1 MGHYLTVSAFRD
13 VAACDLVDGITAY
26 LREHGVTTSTSDVG
40 RPPSPATIDV
50 FEPLDGWTGVLWPEY
65 FNLYDV
71 AICRALSERLD
82 TVVSAVGI
90 AGNDGWSHH
99 LLRAGTVLDRFAS
112 YPLALARHL
121 GEVESVARA
130 WAGDPATVAAVFG
143 VPVADVAT
151 HFRQAG
157 PEEADDVDAEVEEIP
172 ARGIRIWWPRRGQHA
187 DRHAPEDREDPA
199 DPWGFTR
206 FWELVGIT
214 YPVRLPVVA
223 NLDLVDGWDR
233 LLPRNP
239 A

>member
-1 MGHYLTVSAFRD
+1 M
-13 VAACDLVDGITAY
+13 
-26 LREHGVTTSTSDVG
+26 
-40 RPPSPATIDV
+40 
-50 FEPLDGWTGVLWPEY
+50 LWPEY

-82 TVVSAVGI
+82 TVVSAVGL

-112 YPLALARHL
+112 YPLALAQHL

-130 WAGDPATVAAVFG
+130 WAGDPATVAAMFG
-143 VPVADVAT
+143 VPSRT
-151 HFRQAG
+151 SR
-157 PEEADDVDAEVEEIP
+157 PTS
-172 ARGIRIWWPRRGQHA
+172 ARPDPRRPTTSTPRSRRSPRAASASGGRGA
-187 DRHAPEDREDPA
+187 ERAPTGTPGGSGGPA

-233 LLPRNP
+233 LLPRTP
-239 A
+239 TRSRSLRVRSAEDRHQAVDLTVAAVELDRGPGGVVLPSPCSASKAGPMSR